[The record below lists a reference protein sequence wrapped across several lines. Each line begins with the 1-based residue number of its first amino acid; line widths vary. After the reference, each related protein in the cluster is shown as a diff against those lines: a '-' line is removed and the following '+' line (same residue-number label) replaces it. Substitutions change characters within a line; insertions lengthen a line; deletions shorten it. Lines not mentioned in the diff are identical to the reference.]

1 MGLHI
6 YSVKAKSQAGDI
18 QVKDM
23 TAQKGQKSQD
33 TQLGSLKFRHFAGKF
48 SRGPRV
54 QERALLGLR
63 IHENTP
69 KKLPHL
75 PPKSC
80 RNSMV
85 QGRG

>member
-48 SRGPRV
+48 SRGP
-54 QERALLGLR
+54 
-63 IHENTP
+63 
-69 KKLPHL
+69 
-75 PPKSC
+75 
-80 RNSMV
+80 
-85 QGRG
+85 